1 MKKALAL
8 VFSGALFVAL
18 GAPSASA
25 QATWGAIS
33 GYVSDPSGAA
43 VPGANVAVTEV
54 RTGIVTKGLTDSV
67 GLYNI
72 THLDPG
78 EYKLTVEASGF
89 KRFIQEHVTLQ
100 VDSTVRIDPKLE
112 LGEVSQQVSVTAAP
126 PLLKSEKTDVARN
139 INEQTIQALPV
150 TAHNLSKLFDVVPGA
165 VENVLQI
172 GEGETPS
179 GATSVTVNGMWFG
192 ANEYVI
198 DGITDTACCFS
209 NQIVFV
215 PNQDSVS
222 ELKMS
227 AGDYDPEFGNSAGL
241 IAQYVTKSGTNEI
254 HGSLWWTN
262 MNKATFAADPFTE
275 KIPGTGPSGRG
286 TGPAPFNQN
295 QGAFSLGGPMRK
307 NKMFIFGDYQ
317 LLRRRQGATLKA
329 TVLNDAWRNGD
340 FSAVAQT
347 NPIFDPQTGNPDGTG
362 RTQIFATSNSADASY
377 NPACTSPTPC
387 LNIIPVNRISPVAK
401 NLIGLLPRAN
411 INQGTDL
418 NYVGNGK
425 VLFRTDQFDA
435 RWDWNISDR
444 DKLFVRN
451 TYLYSFLLNPPLFG
465 IKAGGPPV
473 GGLASEAV
481 PTYDDGVALNYTHT
495 FGPSLLAEFRG
506 GLLRWHLLGYQTDA
520 NLKTNDEV
528 GIKGLNLGGKITGG
542 LAGFVIDGPLG
553 NFIEGPGPNNVALP
567 RLDIINI
574 WEGVNNWTLMMGRHQ
589 FRWGTDIRR
598 NMEDLFT
605 INAHTNGFFE
615 FSQLITAN
623 PGVAGSGIGAAA
635 FELGEPSIFLRG
647 VFNFIPHERQWRDA
661 FYGQDVWRV
670 TPKLTA
676 NYGLRW
682 DYFGPDETDL
692 KGGLSNFDPKTGDL
706 LLANLGDVSKT
717 ANVQGYHKGFAPRL
731 GLAYKLTDNTVVRA
745 GLGRS
750 YFATNYSSTFQQL
763 SIEYPI
769 APTQSVLQP
778 NIYQPIFPL
787 DQGAPPPP
795 PFNAPSSGH
804 LKAPPGVSIFYNPPS
819 TKTEHVDQWNL
830 AVERLF
836 GRDLKVSLA
845 YIGNKGTNL
854 AWNPNINAANI
865 GPGDILGR
873 RPYYQEYGLPQGI
886 GSRCTCADSN
896 YNAMQFIVDKRFSS
910 GYSITSSFTWS
921 KALDHEIAG
930 FSWGDQSTNPYDR
943 KGSYGVGNNQDRAA
957 VWTLTHQWQL
967 PYGPGLRWGSAATG
981 AKKALLAGW
990 EFNGVTIVE
999 DGFALSP
1006 ILGSGATLN
1015 ADWGQR
1021 PDRISG
1027 VPLYPSHQTTAQW
1040 FNPAAFEAPQ
1050 FPGQAIQCCRWG
1062 NAARGSIRG
1071 PGMIGTDWALWREFR
1086 FKTPLNRENTL
1097 LQIRWENFN
1106 ALNHAP
1112 LGEPNTV
1119 TDSALAGQITGL
1131 LGTFLKANA
1140 VTMRRMEFTLRLQ
1153 F

>member
-179 GATSVTVNGMWFG
+179 GATSVTVNGMWSG

-425 VLFRTDQFDA
+425 VLFRTD
-435 RWDWNISDR
+435 
-444 DKLFVRN
+444 
-451 TYLYSFLLNPPLFG
+451 
-465 IKAGGPPV
+465 
-473 GGLASEAV
+473 
-481 PTYDDGVALNYTHT
+481 
-495 FGPSLLAEFRG
+495 
-506 GLLRWHLLGYQTDA
+506 
-520 NLKTNDEV
+520 
-528 GIKGLNLGGKITGG
+528 
-542 LAGFVIDGPLG
+542 
-553 NFIEGPGPNNVALP
+553 
-567 RLDIINI
+567 
-574 WEGVNNWTLMMGRHQ
+574 
-589 FRWGTDIRR
+589 
-598 NMEDLFT
+598 
-605 INAHTNGFFE
+605 
-615 FSQLITAN
+615 
-623 PGVAGSGIGAAA
+623 
-635 FELGEPSIFLRG
+635 
-647 VFNFIPHERQWRDA
+647 
-661 FYGQDVWRV
+661 RV
-670 TPKLTA
+670 
-676 NYGLRW
+676 
-682 DYFGPDETDL
+682 
-692 KGGLSNFDPKTGDL
+692 
-706 LLANLGDVSKT
+706 
-717 ANVQGYHKGFAPRL
+717 
-731 GLAYKLTDNTVVRA
+731 
-745 GLGRS
+745 
-750 YFATNYSSTFQQL
+750 
-763 SIEYPI
+763 
-769 APTQSVLQP
+769 
-778 NIYQPIFPL
+778 
-787 DQGAPPPP
+787 
-795 PFNAPSSGH
+795 
-804 LKAPPGVSIFYNPPS
+804 
-819 TKTEHVDQWNL
+819 
-830 AVERLF
+830 
-836 GRDLKVSLA
+836 
-845 YIGNKGTNL
+845 
-854 AWNPNINAANI
+854 
-865 GPGDILGR
+865 
-873 RPYYQEYGLPQGI
+873 
-886 GSRCTCADSN
+886 
-896 YNAMQFIVDKRFSS
+896 
-910 GYSITSSFTWS
+910 
-921 KALDHEIAG
+921 
-930 FSWGDQSTNPYDR
+930 
-943 KGSYGVGNNQDRAA
+943 
-957 VWTLTHQWQL
+957 
-967 PYGPGLRWGSAATG
+967 
-981 AKKALLAGW
+981 
-990 EFNGVTIVE
+990 
-999 DGFALSP
+999 
-1006 ILGSGATLN
+1006 
-1015 ADWGQR
+1015 
-1021 PDRISG
+1021 G
-1027 VPLYPSHQTTAQW
+1027 VP
-1040 FNPAAFEAPQ
+1040 
-1050 FPGQAIQCCRWG
+1050 
-1062 NAARGSIRG
+1062 
-1071 PGMIGTDWALWREFR
+1071 
-1086 FKTPLNRENTL
+1086 
-1097 LQIRWENFN
+1097 
-1106 ALNHAP
+1106 
-1112 LGEPNTV
+1112 
-1119 TDSALAGQITGL
+1119 DSASA
-1131 LGTFLKANA
+1131 
-1140 VTMRRMEFTLRLQ
+1140 
-1153 F
+1153 